1 MTDLPTIS
9 SGQTDRRR
17 WIALVVVCLAMLM
30 NALDSSIVNVALPSI
45 QRSLHFSSANLTW
58 VVDAYLI
65 AFGSFLLLAGRLG
78 DLIGR
83 KKVFLSGVA
92 LFTTSSLVC
101 SIASSQAMLIIARFF
116 QGMGGAISTSVIVAI
131 IVTEFSG
138 ANERAKAMSAYMFV
152 AVGGGSIGLLVGGI
166 LTQAVNWHWIF
177 VINVPI
183 GIVTFI
189 LGGILIKENEGLGV
203 REGLDIRGSILMTVS
218 LVIGIYAIVTAST
231 YGWLSAHTVGF
242 GAVSIVLMGSFFL
255 LESRIDKPIMPL
267 RIMKLRSL
275 TTSSV
280 VRGLSFAAM
289 FAVFFFG
296 ALYLE
301 RVLGYDPIRTGVA
314 FLPLT
319 LAMASMSLG
328 ATSRLLARFGPMK
341 LLIPGMTMAV
351 VGLLWLSRSGVQAN
365 YFVSIL
371 PAFLLLGI
379 GMSLVAVPLLTI
391 AMADVPRQDA
401 GLASG
406 IVNVSM
412 WLASSAGLAVFGTLG
427 GQYVTG
433 SAAQGI
439 LARSVSGRRVSRG
452 VLHWRRLGL
461 ARATHHRRGAP
472 RTGEGGSRGRREHR
486 RGDVSLRDRRR
497 VLNLNATHH
506 SSQHGRMVGSVVL

>member
-1 MTDLPTIS
+1 MSTSSTLS
-9 SGQTDRRR
+9 SGTTNRTR
-17 WIALVVVCLAMLM
+17 WIALIVVCLAMLM

-45 QRSLHFSSANLTW
+45 QRDLHFSQANLTW

-78 DLIGR
+78 DLLGR

-92 LFTTSSLVC
+92 LFTISSSVC
-101 SIASSQAMLIIARFF
+101 SLASSQAILITARFF

-131 IVTEFSG
+131 IVTEFPG

-189 LGGILIKENEGLGV
+189 LGSILIKENPGLGV
-203 REGLDIRGSILMTVS
+203 REGLDLKGSLLMTVS
-218 LVIGIYAIVTAST
+218 LVVGIYAIVTAST
-231 YGWLSAHTVGF
+231 YGWLTAHTLGF
-242 GAVSIVLMGSFFL
+242 GAVSVILMGAFYM
-255 LESRIDKPIMPL
+255 LETRIAKPIMPM

-280 VRGLSFAAM
+280 VRGLSFSAM

-301 RVLGYDPIRTGVA
+301 RVLGYDPLRTGVA

-319 LAMASMSLG
+319 LVMAIMSLG
-328 ATSRLLARFGPMK
+328 VTSRLLARYGPMK
-341 LLIPGMTMAV
+341 LLIPGMSLAV
-351 VGLLWLSRSGVQAN
+351 LGLLWLSRSGVHAN
-365 YFVSIL
+365 YLVAIL
-371 PAFLLLGI
+371 PAFLLLGV
-379 GMSLVAVPLLTI
+379 GMSVSAVPLLTI
-391 AMADVPRQDA
+391 AMADVPREDA

-412 WLASSAGLAVFGTLG
+412 WLASSAGLAVFGTL
-427 GQYVTG
+427 
-433 SAAQGI
+433 AASKSKTLLANGYSNSQSLLAGYHEAFFIGAI
-439 LARSVSGRRVSRG
+439 LAALALLVIVT
-452 VLHWRRLGL
+452 VL
-461 ARATHHRRGAP
+461 RAPAK
-472 RTGEGGSRGRREHR
+472 EASDNRE
-486 RGDVSLRDRRR
+486 SLEEEMSHFEI
-497 VLNLNATHH
+497 VAEF
-506 SSQHGRMVGSVVL
+506 

>member
-1 MTDLPTIS
+1 MTHSPILS
-9 SGQTDRRR
+9 SGKTDRRR
-17 WIALVVVCLAMLM
+17 WIALIVVCLAMLM

-45 QRSLHFSSANLTW
+45 QRDLHFSSANLTW

-101 SIASSQAMLIIARFF
+101 SLANSQAMLIIARFF

-183 GIVTFI
+183 GITTFI
-189 LGGILIKENEGLGV
+189 LGSILIKENQGLGV
-203 REGLDIRGSILMTVS
+203 REGLDVRGSLLMTIS

-231 YGWLSAHTVGF
+231 YGWISAHTLGF
-242 GAVSIVLMGSFFL
+242 GALSVVLMGSFFL
-255 LESRIDKPIMPL
+255 LESRITKPIMPL

-301 RVLGYDPIRTGVA
+301 RVLGYDPVRTGVA

-351 VGLLWLSRSGVQAN
+351 LGLLWLSRSGVHAN
-365 YFVSIL
+365 YLVSIL
-371 PAFLLLGI
+371 PAFLLLGV

-391 AMADVPRQDA
+391 AMADVPREDA

-412 WLASSAGLAVFGTLG
+412 WLASSAGLAVFGTL
-427 GQYVTG
+427 
-433 SAAQGI
+433 AA
-439 LARSVSGRRVSRG
+439 STSRG
-452 VLHWRRLGL
+452 LLNRGYSPDRSLLAGYHEAFFIGAILGSLALLIIVAVLRAPASE
-461 ARATHHRRGAP
+461 AR
-472 RTGEGGSRGRREHR
+472 EERESIEEEMSHFEI
-486 RGDVSLRDRRR
+486 V
-497 VLNLNATHH
+497 AEY
-506 SSQHGRMVGSVVL
+506 